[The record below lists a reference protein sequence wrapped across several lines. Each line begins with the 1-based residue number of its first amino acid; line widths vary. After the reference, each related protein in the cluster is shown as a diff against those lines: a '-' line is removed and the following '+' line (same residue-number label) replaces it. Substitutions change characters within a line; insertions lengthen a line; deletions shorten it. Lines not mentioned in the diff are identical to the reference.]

1 MQRNLY
7 VSESQN
13 QRKRTYAIVVL
24 LPQDLDELIYPI
36 REKFDP
42 DYNKVPG
49 HVTVVFPFDSK
60 ASFNELS
67 AVISYQLQSVQPFEI
82 ELDSIADFYPHSPI
96 IYWQVKPCEALQK
109 LYRNLHAEL
118 DLPIPFSNY
127 LPHVTVAR
135 EISSHRVMLVKE
147 RILPGLPQEKFKVSS
162 LDLIIPIVGER
173 WVSARTFSL
182 ESPDNN

>member
-1 MQRNLY
+1 MQRNFY
-7 VSESQN
+7 VNESQN

-42 DYNKVPG
+42 DYNKIPG

-82 ELDSIADFYPHSPI
+82 KLDSIADFYPRFPI
-96 IYWQVKPCEALQK
+96 IYWQIKPCEALQK

-118 DLPIPFSNY
+118 DLPIPFSRY

-135 EISSHRVMLVKE
+135 EISSHRLMLVKE
-147 RILPGLPQEKFKVSS
+147 RIVAGLPQEKFRVLS
-162 LDLIIPIVGER
+162 LDLTIPIVGDR
-173 WVSARTFSL
+173 VGLSKNFL
-182 ESPDNN
+182 F

>member
-67 AVISYQLQSVQPFEI
+67 AVISYQLQNVEPFEI
-82 ELDSIADFYPHSPI
+82 ELDSIADFYPRFPI
-96 IYWQVKPCEALQK
+96 IYWQIKPCEALQK
-109 LYRNLHAEL
+109 LYRNLHTEL

-135 EISSHRVMLVKE
+135 EISGHRVMLVKE
-147 RILPGLPQEKFKVSS
+147 RIVPGLPHEKFSVLS
-162 LDLIIPIVGER
+162 LDLIIPIVGDR

-182 ESPDNN
+182 ER